1 MFKNYLK
8 EKRESL
14 LEFDS
19 SQYNNLMFKYS
30 TSDTID
36 ETLKYYLK
44 DKGIDNRK
52 VHQILQDASLTYD
65 DSTLN
70 DHEDILDAGYVLGY
84 IQAKQGGKIIGVL
97 FDKKTYFFIGLEQE
111 IVSVLRQEL
120 NKVVL
125 NK

>member
-1 MFKNYLK
+1 MFKDYLK
-8 EKRESL
+8 EKRTSL
-14 LEFDS
+14 LENDM
-19 SQYNNLMFKYS
+19 SQFNNLMFKFS

-44 DKGIDNRK
+44 DKGIDTRK

-65 DSTLN
+65 DSKLN

-84 IQAKQGGKIIGVL
+84 IQAKHGGKIIGVT

-111 IVSVLRQEL
+111 IVKVLRQEL
-120 NKVVL
+120 NKEVIA
-125 NK
+125 K

>member
-1 MFKNYLK
+1 MFKDYLK
-8 EKRESL
+8 EKRTSL
-14 LEFDS
+14 LEYDS
-19 SQYNNLMFKYS
+19 SQFKNLMFKYS

-44 DKGIDNRK
+44 DKGIDTRK
-52 VHQILQDASLTYD
+52 VHQILQEASLTYD

-111 IVSVLRQEL
+111 IVKVLRQEL
-120 NKVVL
+120 NKEVL
-125 NK
+125 AK